1 VTDKPIGSTEAALTH
16 TEIGRLLKAAEAAV
30 SAKDWPAA
38 SALLTSVLGYEPDH
52 AEAKARLQ
60 FVHTHATRRPSRV
73 HGGPHKE
80 IEIGRGV
87 VIGLGLFVVVGAA
100 AALALGIWAGS

>member
-1 VTDKPIGSTEAALTH
+1 VTQKSTGATQTALTH
-16 TEIGRLLKAAEAAV
+16 TEIGRLLKAAEAAIA
-30 SAKDWPAA
+30 AKDWPAA

-60 FVHTHATRRPSRV
+60 FVRTHATRPPSRV
-73 HGGPHKE
+73 HGGPHEE
-80 IEIGRGV
+80 IKLGRGV
-87 VIGLGLFVVVGAA
+87 VIGLGLLVVAGAA

>member
-1 VTDKPIGSTEAALTH
+1 MTPAGSTSW
-16 TEIGRLLKAAEAAV
+16 ISAE
-30 SAKDWPAA
+30 DWPAA

-60 FVHTHATRRPSRV
+60 FARTHATRRPSRV
-73 HGGPHKE
+73 HGGTHNE
-80 IEIGRGV
+80 IELGRGV
-87 VIGLGLFVVVGAA
+87 AIELGLFVVVGAA